1 MTQKRYNQQ
10 KKPEHHKKKK
20 GFHPI
25 RLFCKVVLSI
35 VMSFLILSGGAAFA
49 YYKIT
54 GESPF
59 GGYVGLTNAADLNLL
74 DAMLRKDM
82 KLNIAVFG
90 TDKEGART
98 DVMFVVHYDS
108 ANESL
113 DLLSLPRDTRVSI
126 CNEVI
131 EDYKKHNH
139 TYNKVTKLNAVH
151 SYSGKDNASE
161 NTVLQIEDLLGVD
174 IQHYIKVDLDAFRK
188 IVDTVGGVE
197 VDVPQDMHYSDPAQN
212 LYIDLKAGVQTLNG
226 DQAEQLVRFRKYP
239 TGDEGRIQVQQLFLN
254 ALANKV
260 LNTESV
266 LKNMPDYVSILY
278 KDIQTDISL
287 KDILK
292 YVNYIEKIDSSK
304 ITMQTLPGTGQYI
317 GGVSYFVHDA
327 EETAALVDEIFYQ
340 ERTNHTTT
348 EGSHNSDSKQFNIEV
363 SNGGSVNGLAGQYA
377 EKLKAQ
383 GYTLTQP
390 TNYTGQQT
398 PQTRIQV
405 KSAGV
410 GNDLISYFANAKVEV
425 APDDLPSG
433 VDIRIILGTEE
444 R

>member
-1 MTQKRYNQQ
+1 MTEKRYNQQ
-10 KKPEHHKKKK
+10 RKPEHHKKKK
-20 GFHPI
+20 GFNPVK
-25 RLFCKVVLSI
+25 LFLKVVVSI
-35 VMSFLILSGGAAFA
+35 VMSFLVLSSGAAFA

-59 GGYVGLTNAADLNLL
+59 GGYIGITNAADLNLL
-74 DAMLRKDM
+74 DAMLKKDM

-90 TDKEGART
+90 TDKEGTRT

-113 DLLSLPRDTRVSI
+113 DLLALPRDTRVSI

-131 EDYKKHNH
+131 EDYEKHNH
-139 TYNKVTKLNAVH
+139 AYNKVTKLNAVH
-151 SYSGKDNASE
+151 SYSGKDNACE
-161 NTVLQIEDLLGVD
+161 NTVLQIEDLLGIDV
-174 IQHYIKVDLDAFRK
+174 QHYIKVDLDAFRK

-197 VDVPQDMHYSDPAQN
+197 VDVPQDMYYSDPAQD
-212 LYIDLKAGVQTLNG
+212 LYIDLKAGLQTLNG

-239 TGDEGRIQVQQLFLN
+239 TGDEGRIKVQQLFLN

-260 LNTESV
+260 LNTESI
-266 LKNMPDYVSILY
+266 LKNIPDYISILY
-278 KDIQTDISL
+278 KDIETDISL

-292 YVNYIEKIDSSK
+292 YANYIEKLDSSK

-327 EETAALVDEIFYQ
+327 EETATLVDEIFYR
-340 ERTNHTTT
+340 ERTSSTTT
-348 EGSHNSDSKQFNIEV
+348 ESGDSKHLTIEV
-363 SNGGSVNGLAGQYA
+363 SNGGGINGLAGQYA

-383 GYTLTQP
+383 GYTVTEP
-390 TNYTGQQT
+390 TTYTGEQVS
-398 PQTRIQV
+398 QTRIQV
-405 KSAGV
+405 QSDGV
-410 GNDLISYFANAKVEV
+410 GSDLIAYFANAKVEV

>member
-1 MTQKRYNQQ
+1 MTERRYNQQ
-10 KKPEHHKKKK
+10 RKPEHHKKKK

-25 RLFCKVVLSI
+25 KLFFKLVVSI
-35 VMSFLILSGGAAFA
+35 VMSFLILSSGAAFA

-59 GGYVGLTNAADLNLL
+59 GGYVGLTNASDLNLL
-74 DAMLRKDM
+74 DAMLKKDM

-90 TDKEGART
+90 TDKEGTRT
-98 DVMFVVHYDS
+98 DVMFVLHYDS

-113 DLLSLPRDTRVSI
+113 DLVSLPRDTRISI

-131 EDYKKHNH
+131 ADYEKHNH
-139 TYNKVTKLNAVH
+139 VYNKVTKLNAVH
-151 SYSGKDNASE
+151 SYSGKDNACE
-161 NTVLQIEDLLGVD
+161 NTVLQIEDLLGIDV
-174 IQHYIKVDLDAFRK
+174 QHYVKVDLDAFRK

-197 VDVPQDMHYSDPAQN
+197 VDVPQDMHYSDPSQD
-212 LYIDLKAGVQTLNG
+212 LYIDLKAGMQTLNG

-239 TGDEGRIQVQQLFLN
+239 TGDEGRIKVQQLFLN

-266 LKNMPDYVSILY
+266 LKNMPKYISIVY
-278 KDIQTDISL
+278 KDIETDISL
-287 KDILK
+287 KDIMK
-292 YVNYIEKIDSSK
+292 YANYIEKLDSSK

-327 EETAALVDEIFYQ
+327 EETATLVDEIFYR
-340 ERTNHTTT
+340 ERTDSTTT
-348 EGSHNSDSKQFNIEV
+348 ESGDSKDLTIEV
-363 SNGGSVNGLAGQYA
+363 SNGGGINGLAGQYT

-383 GYTLTQP
+383 GYTVTAP
-390 TNYTGQQT
+390 TNYTGQQMS
-398 PQTRIQV
+398 QTRIQV
-405 KSAGV
+405 KSDGV
-410 GNDLISYFANAKVEV
+410 GSDLISYFANAKVEV
-425 APDDLPSG
+425 APKDLPSG